1 MKTFF
6 TLAIAILC
14 YTNVLFAQNVG
25 INTNGSAPDGSAM
38 LDVSSTSG
46 GILIPRMTEAQKN
59 AIASPAE
66 GLLIYQT
73 DGTPGF
79 YYRNGSSAW
88 TLIGTGS
95 GSETD
100 PVFGAS
106 AANGITGIN
115 ITNWNSA
122 YGWGNHASAGYLTA
136 FSETDPVFGAHA
148 ANGITGTNIT
158 NWNSAFG
165 WGNHASAGYLTSY
178 TETDPVFNTSAAF
191 GISAGDISNWNGK
204 VSSQWTTTGSN
215 IHYNTGNVGIG
226 TGTPGFKLSVV
237 GPSVG
242 TAIGSIQLSTPG
254 LAQGERSSLSYSSTF
269 QGTSDNIPRRT
280 ADIIAGF
287 NGGSWGTEYLSLNV
301 GSAGNMN
308 DNQSVTLEKLR
319 IQSNGYVGIGI
330 TNPTD
335 KLHVDGNIKI
345 STNGNGLIF
354 SDGSKQTTAGI
365 GSANG
370 LSTNGTIVMSADN
383 DATGDGEI
391 QSQINGVTKMI
402 VKNNGKVG
410 IANTNPQYPLDVTG
424 DVNVTGTFRIN
435 GTPMTGTGTVTSV
448 NAAGGTT
455 GLSFSGGPVT
465 TSGTLTMAGTLA
477 VANGGTGSTTAAG
490 ARTNLGATT
499 LGSNMFTLTNPSAI
513 TFPQFNA
520 DNTVSALT
528 AANFRTAIG
537 AGTGGGTVTS
547 VSGTLPI
554 SVATGTTTPAISL
567 GTVGVANGGT
577 GQTTYAVGDLLYA
590 STTSALSK
598 LADVATGNSLIS
610 GGAGV
615 APSWGKIELTTHV
628 SGALPVAN
636 GGTGTATA
644 PTQYG
649 VVYASSTSAYAS
661 TAAGT
666 AGQVLTSNGTSAPT
680 WSSNI
685 SGTVTT
691 ATNLAGGSAGTIP
704 YQSAAETTS
713 QLAAGTSGYILKS
726 NGAAAPAW
734 LSTLPVANGGTGA
747 TTLTGYV
754 KGTGTTAMTASATIP
769 AADISGNITGNATNV
784 TGIVAVANG
793 GTGTAT
799 GSITG
804 TGALT
809 FAAGGTNTNVTL
821 TPNGTGFV
829 DIGSSTGSSQRL
841 KIADASTVDASAS
854 LLINKTG
861 AITGSGYGVSATV
874 SGGSNFSGALRG
886 QANGTGLNN
895 MGVIGYGTGAAINN
909 FGVYGIALNGTSK
922 NYGVFGAA
930 QGSTGINYGGYFEN
944 TSTANAYKY
953 GIYSGTSGTMANYNY
968 AVFGLASGSTLQNIG
983 VYGLANVA
991 TTGTNTGG
999 VFNAS
1004 GGGANYALITT
1015 GGNVGIGTTTPAY
1028 QLDVAGDVNLTGL
1041 LRVNGAAGTAGQ
1053 YLKSNGASV
1062 PTWADVTATTATT
1075 ATNLAG
1081 GSPGTIPYQSAA
1093 GTTAQLAAGTSGYIL
1108 KSNGAA
1114 APSWLASVPVANGGT
1129 GTSTGSITGTGELAF
1144 TAGGTNQNVT
1154 LTPSGTG
1161 DLVMNGY
1168 TRLGSATA
1176 PAIKIAKYTGT
1187 SGGTANVSTLI
1198 NHGLTASKI
1207 LSISGIIKVGTIY
1220 CPMPVENSGAYSS
1233 YSTWIYITD
1242 TQINVVPLTSSTIN
1256 CPFTVTIMY
1265 EE

>member
-1 MKTFF
+1 MKTSKLLLLLVATIFQF
-6 TLAIAILC
+6 SLLAQTPQKFSYQAVVKNAANNLVINHAVGLKLSILNATNTVVYAETHSPVTNANGLISVEVGGGTIETGTLA
-14 YTNVLFAQNVG
+14 G
-25 INTNGSAPDGSAM
+25 INWSASTYTLKSEIDPAGGTSYSITGTSALLSVPYALHAKSVDNAFSGSYADLTNKPTLAT
-38 LDVSSTSG
+38 VSSTG
-46 GILIPRMTEAQKN
+46 
-59 AIASPAE
+59 
-66 GLLIYQT
+66 
-73 DGTPGF
+73 
-79 YYRNGSSAW
+79 
-88 TLIGTGS
+88 
-95 GSETD
+95 
-100 PVFGAS
+100 
-106 AANGITGIN
+106 
-115 ITNWNSA
+115 
-122 YGWGNHASAGYLTA
+122 
-136 FSETDPVFGAHA
+136 
-148 ANGITGTNIT
+148 
-158 NWNSAFG
+158 
-165 WGNHASAGYLTSY
+165 SY
-178 TETDPVFNTSAAF
+178 TDL
-191 GISAGDISNWNGK
+191 SNK
-204 VSSQWTTTGSN
+204 PAIPS
-215 IHYNTGNVGIG
+215 G
-226 TGTPGFKLSVV
+226 T
-237 GPSVG
+237 
-242 TAIGSIQLSTPG
+242 
-254 LAQGERSSLSYSSTF
+254 
-269 QGTSDNIPRRT
+269 
-280 ADIIAGF
+280 
-287 NGGSWGTEYLSLNV
+287 
-301 GSAGNMN
+301 
-308 DNQSVTLEKLR
+308 VT
-319 IQSNGYVGIGI
+319 
-330 TNPTD
+330 
-335 KLHVDGNIKI
+335 
-345 STNGNGLIF
+345 
-354 SDGSKQTTAGI
+354 
-365 GSANG
+365 
-370 LSTNGTIVMSADN
+370 
-383 DATGDGEI
+383 
-391 QSQINGVTKMI
+391 
-402 VKNNGKVG
+402 
-410 IANTNPQYPLDVTG
+410 
-424 DVNVTGTFRIN
+424 NVTGTSPISVATSTT
-435 GTPMTGTGTVTSV
+435 TPAISLGTVPIT
-448 NAAGGTT
+448 
-455 GLSFSGGPVT
+455 
-465 TSGTLTMAGTLA
+465 
-477 VANGGTGSTTAAG
+477 NGGTGSTTAAG

-567 GTVGVANGGT
+567 GTVGVDNGGT

-610 GGAGV
+610 GGVGV

-704 YQSAAETTS
+704 YQSAAGTTS

-841 KIADASTVDASAS
+841 NITDASTLDASAS

-861 AITGSGYGVSATV
+861 AITGYGYGVNAIV

-886 QANGTGLNN
+886 QANGTGANN
-895 MGVIGYGTGAAINN
+895 MGVIGYGTGAATNN
-909 FGVYGIALNGTSK
+909 YGVYSIATSGTSK

-930 QGSTGINYGGYFEN
+930 QGATGTNYGGYFEN

-991 TTGTNTGG
+991 TTGTNTGAI
-999 VFNAS
+999 FSAS
-1004 GGGANYALITT
+1004 GGGANYALITS

-1028 QLDVAGDVNLTGL
+1028 QLDVAGDVNLTGF
-1041 LRVNGAAGTAGQ
+1041 LRVNGVAGTAGQ

-1075 ATNLAG
+1075 ASNIAG
-1081 GSPGTIPYQSAA
+1081 GSAGTIPYQSAA

-1129 GTSTGSITGTGELAF
+1129 GTSTGSITGTGALTF

-1168 TRLGSATA
+1168 TRLGGATA
-1176 PAIKIAKYTGT
+1176 PAIKYAKYTGT
-1187 SGGTANVSTLI
+1187 TGAAGTQTSIT
-1198 NHGLTASKI
+1198 HGLDVTKI
-1207 LSISGIIKVGTIY
+1207 LSISGIMSCSGTYIPLGFQDNMFTVGY
-1220 CPMPVENSGAYSS
+1220 NNSMYVSATAIVIIPSGGYAA
-1233 YSTWIYITD
+1233 
-1242 TQINVVPLTSSTIN
+1242 NRN
-1256 CPFTVTIMY
+1256 FTVTIMY